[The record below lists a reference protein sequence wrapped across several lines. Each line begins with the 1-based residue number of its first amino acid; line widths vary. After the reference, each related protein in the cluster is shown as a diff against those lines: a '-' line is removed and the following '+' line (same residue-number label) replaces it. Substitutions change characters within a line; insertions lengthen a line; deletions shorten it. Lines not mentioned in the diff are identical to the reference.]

1 MQSDLDLDDPVV
13 EYDLW
18 LAQLPPEHL
27 LAFHERLASNM
38 LRAIAALERQ
48 IDQAGTGQQFELGP
62 RGDSPGE
69 AAADHVFYAMA
80 ANWLGAS
87 VDVGRAR

>member
-27 LAFHERLASNM
+27 LAFHE
-38 LRAIAALERQ
+38 LEESAYLTR
-48 IDQAGTGQQFELGP
+48 ICGFL
-62 RGDSPGE
+62 
-69 AAADHVFYAMA
+69 V
-80 ANWLGAS
+80 
-87 VDVGRAR
+87 